1 MMELPIELDKSSA
14 IPLYAQIEQQIR
26 LLIQRGVVKAGDMMP
41 TGRSLAVALGVN
53 LNTVARVY
61 RDLEQGG
68 VLSLKRGV
76 GTFVAGGSAT
86 QPLRQAD
93 LQALDQ
99 KAAELVLLARRFPI
113 SRVELLQLVETR
125 WKELVDGQR

>member
-1 MMELPIELDKSSA
+1 MELPIELDKSSA

-26 LLIQRGVVKAGDMMP
+26 LLVQRGALKAGDLMP

-61 RDLEQGG
+61 RDLEQAG
-68 VLSLKRGV
+68 LLALKRGI
-76 GTFVAGGSAT
+76 GTFVAEGSAT
-86 QPLRQAD
+86 RPLKQAD
-93 LQALDQ
+93 LAALDQ
-99 KAAELVLLARRFPI
+99 KAGELVLLARQSPI

>member
-1 MMELPIELDKSSA
+1 MELPIELDKSSA
-14 IPLYAQIEQQIR
+14 IPLYAQVEQQIR
-26 LLIQRGVVKAGDMMP
+26 LLVQRGSLKAGDLMP

-61 RDLEQGG
+61 RDLEQSGLL
-68 VLSLKRGV
+68 VLKRGI
-76 GTFVAGGSAT
+76 GTFVAEGSAT
-86 QPLRQAD
+86 VPLEQAD
-93 LQALDQ
+93 LEALDK
-99 KAAELVLLARRFPI
+99 KAAELVLLARQFPI

>member
-1 MMELPIELDKSSA
+1 MDLPIELDESSA
-14 IPLYAQIEQQIR
+14 VPLYAQIEQQIR
-26 LLIQRGVVKAGDMMP
+26 LMIQRGVLKGGDLMP

-61 RDLEQGG
+61 RDLEQEG
-68 VLSLKRGV
+68 VLELRRGV
-76 GTFVAGGSAT
+76 GTFVAQGPAT
-86 QPLRQAD
+86 QPLKRAD
-93 LQALDQ
+93 WEALEK
-99 KAAELVLLARRFPI
+99 KAAELVLVARQSSI

>member
-1 MMELPIELDKSSA
+1 MELPIELDKTSA
-14 IPLYAQIEQQIR
+14 IPLYAQVEQQIR
-26 LLIQRGVVKAGDMMP
+26 LLVQRGALKAGDPMP

-61 RDLEQGG
+61 RDLEQAGLL
-68 VLSLKRGV
+68 VLRRGI
-76 GTFVAGGSAT
+76 GTFVAEGSAT
-86 QPLRQAD
+86 EPLKQAD
-93 LQALDQ
+93 LEALD
-99 KAAELVLLARRFPI
+99 KKVAELVLLARQFPI

>member
-1 MMELPIELDKSSA
+1 MDLPVELDPSSA

-26 LLIQRGVVKAGDMMP
+26 LLVQRGILKAGDMMP

-61 RDLEQGG
+61 RDLEQAELL
-68 VLSLKRGV
+68 VLKRGV
-76 GTFVAGGSAT
+76 GTFVAEGSAT
-86 QPLRQAD
+86 KPLKQAD
-93 LQALDQ
+93 LKALEK
-99 KAAELVLLARRFPI
+99 KAAELVLLARQSSV

-125 WKELVDGQR
+125 WKELDNDQR